1 MNNFGEKVEEEKV
14 EMKKKNEE
22 EKKVKNIKID
32 GNSEIEYKKKSL
44 SLVQNKSKANDG
56 RNKTAQKYKIK
67 W

>member
-67 W
+67 